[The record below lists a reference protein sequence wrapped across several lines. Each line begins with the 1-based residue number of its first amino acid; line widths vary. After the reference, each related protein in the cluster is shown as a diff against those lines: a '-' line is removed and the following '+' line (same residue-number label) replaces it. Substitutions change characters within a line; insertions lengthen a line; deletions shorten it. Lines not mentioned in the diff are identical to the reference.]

1 MYINREYLQKGATMG
16 KNRLCRLL
24 GLFLAL
30 VLMAVTVISPVSAA
44 EAELTGSVTE
54 EEYTGSAE
62 DAGKEVYEEHDAFD
76 GINVAESIADDF
88 SENEGEEV
96 TEDAAV
102 IYPENND
109 ESIAEGVTEDES
121 FPEDTESSLSSDTE
135 NTESQD
141 EAAGAEDTES
151 GIVEEEV
158 VGATLSEGL
167 YFIESAL
174 SSAYVLG
181 VTGGSTQ
188 ANANITLCAKKG
200 YYSQAFYVKSDGRG
214 GYYFQNYNSGLRAAV
229 SGSNVLQ
236 AKASTSEY
244 QRWYAVKGSKS
255 GYYQLRIGKST
266 GKVMEVAG
274 GVISAGTNIHVN
286 TSVASYHRQQWR
298 FVPITGMVLA
308 ESRLADAKI
317 STGYYTFA
325 LNASP
330 ENVLEVSGAGTDNKA
345 NIRIGGNSNGKG
357 QVFYVKALG
366 SGLYSLVNPHSGK
379 AITAASSTIANG
391 TNIYQYDYSG
401 SSSQKWYIKKD
412 KTTGKYVISNS
423 KAAHIVLAT
432 QYGSRSSGAN
442 VQNVSFTG
450 SDPQYWNISKSSEA
464 AAYRLDSGVYAV
476 NSALGSSLNMQIEDA
491 SVYKDAVAEI
501 ATAATK
507 NSQRFVVTCVDK
519 ANFIYTIT
527 NENSRKNLEASG
539 SSVVQTS
546 PANEDAQKWVIKRS
560 GGYYTI
566 CNRANGRNISVSGAR
581 TSSGTDLVAVNPGSS
596 NAQKWKFKS
605 ASPAAPTART
615 FSIRAAGAYSYALH
629 IKTGTFE
636 NNGNGVIYS
645 VKLGENCQKFNLI
658 ANSDGTYYIANIKSG
673 KVLDTYGAKTASGT
687 NVVQYGKS
695 SRSTQKWKFVPT
707 GDADGSYYIVSTGGT
722 VLSVQNGSFTNYSNV
737 CVETKNNAKRQ
748 KFILVPTTPAD
759 GWRSTTS
766 GKQSYYVN
774 GAAAKSKWVLISG
787 KYYYFDSNGYLLK
800 STVVD
805 GYNVDASGA
814 RGSQTSTSSS
824 GFKTTINGKKTLT
837 SYLHNAFVPA
847 GRTLYIWG
855 GGWGGETSAT
865 NDSSKIG
872 YQKTWQTF
880 YNNYAKAGYDYTK
893 YRFKYFSGLDC
904 SGFAGWVL
912 YNTMYTKNDQ
922 AYMVYQSTTVAPT
935 YIKKG
940 WATKTTTF
948 RPGDVVSMDGHVWIS
963 LGTCSDKTILLVH
976 SSPKGVQISGTGG
989 QATVLAKKYM
999 KLLAPNWPYDIRTV
1013 GSGYTSNVTIARWVV
1028 NGSGI
1033 LKDPDGLQKMSA
1045 EQVMKFLFG
1054 Q

>member
-1 MYINREYLQKGATMG
+1 MG
-16 KNRLCRLL
+16 KHKLCRLL
-24 GLFLAL
+24 GLLLAL
-30 VLMAVTVISPVSAA
+30 MLMAVTIISPVSAA
-44 EAELTGSVTE
+44 ETVLTDSEVE
-54 EEYTGSAE
+54 EEYAGSAE
-62 DAGKEVYEEHDAFD
+62 GTDTELYEESDAFD
-76 GINVAESIADDF
+76 GIDAAESISDDF
-88 SENEGEEV
+88 FENEGEEGV

-102 IYPENND
+102 IIPEDVN
-109 ESIAEGVTEDES
+109 ESISEDLAEEDI
-121 FPEDTESSLSSDTE
+121 FPEDTESSLSSDIE

-141 EAAGAEDTES
+141 ETTGAEDAES
-151 GIVEEEV
+151 GIAAEEEEL
-158 VGATLSEGL
+158 VGATISEGL

-174 SSAYVLG
+174 SSSRVLG
-181 VTGGSTQ
+181 VAGGST
-188 ANANITLCAKKG
+188 AVGANITLCEKKG
-200 YYSQAFYVKSDGRG
+200 YYSQAFYVKADGHG

-229 SGSNVLQ
+229 SGSNVQQ
-236 AKASTSEY
+236 AKASTTEY

-255 GYYQLRIGKST
+255 GYYQLRIGKTT
-266 GKVMEVAG
+266 GKAMEVAG
-274 GVISAGTNIHVN
+274 GSTKAGTNIQVSK
-286 TSVASYHRQQWR
+286 SVSTYKRQMWR
-298 FVPITGMVLA
+298 FVPISGMVLA

-317 STGYYTFA
+317 NTGFYTFA
-325 LNASP
+325 LNAAP
-330 ENVLEVSGAGTDNKA
+330 ENVLEVSGASTANKA
-345 NIRIGGNSNGKG
+345 NIRIAKNSNGKG
-357 QVFYVKALG
+357 QVFYVKSLG
-366 SGLYSLVNPHSGK
+366 SGLYSIVNPHSGK
-379 AITAASSTIANG
+379 AITAASTKIANG

-401 SSSQKWYIKKD
+401 ASSQKWHIKKD
-412 KTTGKYVISNS
+412 KSTGKYVISNS
-423 KAAHIVLAT
+423 KASHVVLAT
-432 QYGSRSSGAN
+432 QYGAKGSGVN

-450 SDPQYWNISKSSEA
+450 STPQYWNINKSSEA

-476 NSALGSSLNMQIEDA
+476 NSALGSSLNMQIENA
-491 SVYKDAVAEI
+491 SVYKGAFAEI
-501 ATAATK
+501 ANAATR

-519 ANFIYTIT
+519 ANYIYTIT
-527 NENSRKNLEASG
+527 NENSRKNLALSG
-539 SSVVQTS
+539 SKIIQTS
-546 PANEDAQKWVIKRS
+546 PANTNAQKWVIKRS

-566 CNRANGRNISVSGAR
+566 CSRENGRNMSVSGAR
-581 TSSGTDLVAVNPGSS
+581 AESGTNLGAVNPGSS
-596 NAQKWKFKS
+596 KAQKWKFKA

-615 FSIRAAGAYSYALH
+615 FSIRAAGAYKFALH
-629 IKTGTFE
+629 IKTGTFD

-645 VKLGENCQKFNLI
+645 VKLDDNCQKFNLI

-707 GDADGSYYIVSTGGT
+707 GDADGSYYIVSSGGT

-737 CVETKNNAKRQ
+737 SVETKNNSKRQ

-759 GWRSTTS
+759 GWRTTTA
-766 GKQSYYVN
+766 GKRSYYVN
-774 GAAAKSKWVLISG
+774 GAAAKKKWVLVSG
-787 KYYYFDSNGYLLK
+787 KYYYFDGNGYLVK
-800 STVVD
+800 STVVN
-805 GYNVDASGA
+805 GYYVDANGA
-814 RGSQTSTSSS
+814 RGSKVSASS
-824 GFKTTINGKKTLT
+824 GISDFKTTINGKKTLT
-837 SYLHNAFVPA
+837 TYLHNAFVPA

-855 GGWGGETSAT
+855 GGWGGDTAAD
-865 NDSSKIG
+865 NDSGKIG

-880 YNNYAKAGYDYTK
+880 YNNNAKAGYDYKK

-904 SGFAGWVL
+904 SGFAAWVL

-922 AYMVYQSTTVAPT
+922 AYLVYQSTTVAPT

-989 QATVLAKKYM
+989 QATILAKKYM

-1013 GSGYTSNVTIARWVV
+1013 GSGYTSNVTIARWAV

>member
-1 MYINREYLQKGATMG
+1 MRKH
-16 KNRLCRLL
+16 KLCRLL
-24 GLFLAL
+24 GLLLAL
-30 VLMAVTVISPVSAA
+30 MLMAVTIISPVSAA
-44 EAELTGSVTE
+44 ETELTDSVAE

-62 DAGKEVYEEHDAFD
+62 GIDTEVYEESDAFD
-76 GINVAESIADDF
+76 GIDVAESISDDF
-88 SENEGEEV
+88 YENEGEEEV
-96 TEDAAV
+96 TDDAAV
-102 IYPENND
+102 IIPEDVN
-109 ESIAEGVTEDES
+109 ESISDGLAEEEN
-121 FPEDTESSLSSDTE
+121 FPEDTESSLSSDIE
-135 NTESQD
+135 NTESSD
-141 EAAGAEDTES
+141 ETAGAGDTES
-151 GIVEEEV
+151 GIAAEEEEL

-174 SSAYVLG
+174 SSSRVLG
-181 VTGGSTQ
+181 VAGGSTG
-188 ANANITLCAKKG
+188 AGANITLCEKKG
-200 YYSQAFYVKSDGRG
+200 YYSQAFYVKSDGHG
-214 GYYFQNYNSGLRAAV
+214 GYYLQNYNSGLRAAV
-229 SGSNVLQ
+229 SGSNVQQ

-255 GYYQLRIGKST
+255 GYYQLHIGKTT

-274 GVISAGTNIHVN
+274 GSTSAGTNIQVN
-286 TSVASYHRQQWR
+286 KSVSTYNRQQWR
-298 FVPITGMVLA
+298 FVSISGMVLA
-308 ESRLADAKI
+308 ETRLADAKI
-317 STGYYTFA
+317 STGFYTFA
-325 LNASP
+325 LNAAP
-330 ENVLEVSGAGTDNKA
+330 ENVLEVSGASTANKA
-345 NIRIGGNSNGKG
+345 NVRIAKNSNGKG
-357 QVFYVKALG
+357 QIFYVKSLG
-366 SGLYSLVNPHSGK
+366 GGLYSIVNPHSGK
-379 AITAASSTIANG
+379 ALTAASTTIANG

-401 SSSQKWYIKKD
+401 ASSQKWHIKKD
-412 KTTGKYVISNS
+412 KSTGKYVISNS
-423 KAAHIVLAT
+423 KASHIVLAT
-432 QYGSRSSGAN
+432 QYGSKGAGAN

-450 SDPQYWNISKSSEA
+450 SAPQYWNISKSSEA

-491 SVYKDAVAEI
+491 SVYKGAAAEI
-501 ATAATK
+501 ANAATR

-519 ANFIYTIT
+519 ANYIYTIT
-527 NENSRKNLEASG
+527 NENSRKNLALSG
-539 SSVVQTS
+539 SKIIQTS
-546 PANEDAQKWVIKRS
+546 PANENAQKWVIKRS

-566 CNRANGRNISVSGAR
+566 CSRVNGRNMSVSGAR
-581 TSSGTDLVAVNPGSS
+581 AASGTNLEAVNPGSS
-596 NAQKWKFKS
+596 NAQKWKFKA

-615 FSIRAAGAYSYALH
+615 FSIRAAGAYKFALH
-629 IKTGTFE
+629 IKTGTFD

-645 VKLGENCQKFNLI
+645 VKLDENCQKFNLI

-673 KVLDTYGAKTASGT
+673 KVLDTYGAKTGSGT

-707 GDADGSYYIVSTGGT
+707 GDADGSYYIVSSGGT

-737 CVETKNNAKRQ
+737 CVETKNNSKRQ

-759 GWRSTTS
+759 GWRTTTA
-766 GKQSYYVN
+766 GNRSYYVN
-774 GAAAKSKWVLISG
+774 GAAAKNKWVLISG
-787 KYYYFDSNGYLLK
+787 KYYYFNSNGYLVR
-800 STVVD
+800 SSVVD
-805 GYNVDASGA
+805 GYTVDANGA
-814 RGSQTSTSSS
+814 RGSKVSSTSGSS

-855 GGWGGETSAT
+855 GGWGGDTAAT

-880 YNNYAKAGYDYTK
+880 YNNYGKAGYDYTK

-912 YNTMYTKNDQ
+912 YNTMYTKDDQ

-948 RPGDVVSMDGHVWIS
+948 HPGDVVSMSGHVWIS
-963 LGTCSDKTILLVH
+963 LGTCSDKTVLLVH

-999 KLLAPNWPYDIRTV
+999 KLLAPGWPYAIRTV
-1013 GSGYTSNVTIARWVV
+1013 GSGYTSNVTIAHWVV